1 MTQPNALSALSDSL
15 ADAVAHANDG
25 ILRVRTGRRVGS
37 GIAWSSDG
45 QIVTVAGS
53 VGRATTATVAL
64 PSGEEV
70 EATIKGIDPALDL
83 ALLTVD
89 AELSPLP
96 RANGADL
103 RVGNIVLI
111 LGRPGRS
118 VRASLGLVSA
128 RADEVWKTP
137 LGADVARFIDVDG
150 NLPPGFGGGALLD
163 TTGRV
168 VGLNSRGLVRG
179 GTTLP
184 SDTVDAAV
192 ALLAEHGTRAR
203 GWLGVRFEQVPLT
216 GADAEAAGTDTGLLV
231 RGAAEASPA
240 TTAGVRMGDVLLSL
254 DDKPLGSWR
263 ELAQA
268 LAGAAGRD
276 LTLRVLRGGAAVEM
290 TVTPSEKRGLRC
302 KAPE

>member
-25 ILRVRTGRRVGS
+25 VLRVRTGRRVGS
-37 GIAWSSDG
+37 GVAWSKDG
-45 QIVTVAGS
+45 QIVTVAGA

-64 PSGEEV
+64 PGGEEV

-83 ALLTVD
+83 ALLQVD
-89 AELSPLP
+89 AELTPLP
-96 RANGADL
+96 RTNGADL

-128 RADEVWKTP
+128 RGDETWKTP
-137 LGADVARFIDVDG
+137 LGAEVARFIDVDG
-150 NLPPGFGGGALLD
+150 NLPPGFGGGALVD
-163 TTGRV
+163 TSGHV
-168 VGLNSRGLVRG
+168 VGLNSRSLVRG

-192 ALLAEHGTRAR
+192 AILAEHGTRAR
-203 GWLGVRFEQVPLT
+203 GWLGVRFERVALQ
-216 GADAEAAGTDTGLLV
+216 GDDAEAAGTDAGLLV
-231 RGAAEASPA
+231 RGAAENCPASA
-240 TTAGVRMGDVLLSL
+240 AGVRVGDVLLSL
-254 DDKPLGSWR
+254 DGKPLGSWR
-263 ELAQA
+263 QLAQA
-268 LAGAAGRD
+268 LAGAAGRE
-276 LTLRVLRGGAAVEM
+276 LTLRVLRGGEAVEL

-302 KAPE
+302 